1 MEGGMASDVV
11 EPQAVQ
17 GITAAD
23 MTMGTESASG
33 DRQAG
38 AAPEAPATPARRI
51 GAFTPLRRRNFS
63 LLFSGQV
70 ISMLGDQ
77 AYGLAL
83 PWTVLV
89 VTSDPRQVG
98 IVLAAGAAPRVVLLL
113 LGGALADRL
122 SPRAV
127 MIFADLMRV
136 VVVGALGFTLIH
148 GLPALWVVCLLA
160 GLEGAGSGL
169 FQPGS
174 QALIPATVPPDELP
188 AGNGLMMIIQ
198 FLTLII
204 GPIAG
209 GVATAAQAS
218 VAFFADA
225 ASFGVSALSLFGI
238 RLPKRG
244 AQANTI
250 TTAVASATP
259 LATAVAGE
267 GEALAVDTL
276 AVGAVPTPT
285 KRTSIVGEIGAGFR
299 YAFGNPLLR
308 TAMTMTILGNFAFSG
323 LANVALIVLAH
334 ALSPNPLTLGYIL
347 AAIGVGG
354 VIGGL
359 SATVLGRAKRRG
371 PILMVLW
378 VVISGL
384 MVAATLVAGP
394 AGRVQ
399 LGPLGVVQFTA
410 LPVDWRAP
418 AVAIA
423 MGLLAL
429 LLALTDTTFLTIMQQ
444 TIAPEYLARVFSI
457 QFTAGGITQPL
468 SLLLA
473 GVLAAT
479 VGPGVVFVGSAVI
492 LLLAV
497 VVGMSSRA
505 LRAV

>member
-1 MEGGMASDVV
+1 MANEATATHAPTSERVTPAVESVGASDTTGR
-11 EPQAVQ
+11 PQ
-17 GITAAD
+17 
-23 MTMGTESASG
+23 
-33 DRQAG
+33 
-38 AAPEAPATPARRI
+38 TPPRRI
-51 GAFTPLRRRNFS
+51 GALTPLRRRNFS

-89 VTSDPRQVG
+89 VTGDPRQVG
-98 IVLAAGAAPRVVLLL
+98 IVLAAGAAPRVALLL

-122 SPRAV
+122 SPRLIM
-127 MIFADLMRV
+127 MIADLGRV
-136 VVVGALGFTLIH
+136 VVVGALGVTLLH
-148 GLPALWVVCLLA
+148 GLPPLWVVALLA
-160 GLEGAGSGL
+160 GLEGAGTGL
-169 FQPGS
+169 FQPGG
-174 QALIPATVPPDELP
+174 QAMLPATVPAEELP

-225 ASFGVSALSLFGI
+225 ASFGVSAITLLGI

-244 AQANTI
+244 AQAAATDGA
-250 TTAVASATP
+250 TTGALTTPVAVAA
-259 LATAVAGE
+259 AGE
-267 GEALAVDTL
+267 GEALAS
-276 AVGAVPTPT
+276 GATAAAAEIAAASAGAAT
-285 KRTSIVGEIGAGFR
+285 KRGSLFGEIGAGFR

-308 TAMTMTILGNFAFSG
+308 TAMIVTILGNFAFAG
-323 LANVALIVLAH
+323 VANVALIVLAH

-359 SATVLGRAKRRG
+359 SASLLGRAKQRG
-371 PILMVLW
+371 VVTISIWGVIALLM
-378 VVISGL
+378 
-384 MVAATLVAGP
+384 ATVPLVAGP
-394 AGRVQ
+394 AGRLP
-399 LGPLGVVQFTA
+399 LGPLGVLQFTA
-410 LPVDWRAP
+410 IAVAWRAP
-418 AVAIA
+418 AVAIV
-423 MGLLAL
+423 MGALAL

-457 QFTAGGITQPL
+457 QFTAGGISQPL

-473 GVLAAT
+473 GALAAT
-479 VGPGVVFVGSAVI
+479 VGPGVVFVGGGAI
-492 LLLAV
+492 LLLAAAF
-497 VVGMSSRA
+497 GLSSRA

>member
-1 MEGGMASDVV
+1 MANDVI
-11 EPQAVQ
+11 EPQTTQAMA
-17 GITAAD
+17 AAD
-23 MTMGTESASG
+23 GAPMAQPTGASA
-33 DRQAG
+33 QPG
-38 AAPEAPATPARRI
+38 AAPEAPGQPTRRV
-51 GAFTPLRRRNFS
+51 GAFAPLRRRNFS
-63 LLFSGQV
+63 LLFGGQV

-77 AYGLAL
+77 AYSLAL

-89 VTSDPRQVG
+89 VTGDPRQVG
-98 IVLAAGAAPRVVLLL
+98 LVLAAGAAPRVLLLL

-136 VVVGALGFTLIH
+136 AVVGALGFTLIH

-174 QALIPATVPPDELP
+174 QALIPATVPADELP

-238 RLPKRG
+238 RLSKRG
-244 AQANTI
+244 APSG
-250 TTAVASATP
+250 ASAEA
-259 LATAVAGE
+259 ATVATALAVAGV
-267 GEALAVDTL
+267 GEALAVEAPNAT
-276 AVGAVPTPT
+276 ASAPAP
-285 KRTSIVGEIGAGFR
+285 KPRASIFGEIGAGFR

-308 TAMTMTILGNFAFSG
+308 TAMAMTILGNFAFAG
-323 LANVALIVLAH
+323 VANVALIVLAH

-359 SATVLGRAKRRG
+359 CATLLGRAKRRG
-371 PILMVLW
+371 VILMVLW
-378 VVISGL
+378 IVISGL
-384 MVAATLVAGP
+384 MAATTLVAGP
-394 AGRVQ
+394 VGRLQ

-410 LPVDWRAP
+410 IPVDWRAP

-473 GVLAAT
+473 GALSAT
-479 VGPGVVFVGSAVI
+479 LGPGVAFVGGGVV

-497 VVGMSSRA
+497 VIGMSSRA
-505 LRAV
+505 LRTV

>member
-1 MEGGMASDVV
+1 MARDVV
-11 EPQAVQ
+11 EPQMTQLA
-17 GITAAD
+17 TAAD
-23 MTMGTESASG
+23 RTMGNEGTG
-33 DRQAG
+33 V
-38 AAPEAPATPARRI
+38 APAPPTQPARRV
-51 GAFTPLRRRNFS
+51 GTFAPLRRRNFS

-89 VTSDPRQVG
+89 VTGDPRQVG

-122 SPRAV
+122 SPRLV

-136 VVVGALGFTLIH
+136 VVVGALGVTLIH
-148 GLPALWVVCLLA
+148 GLPALWVVALLA
-160 GLEGAGSGL
+160 GLEGAGTGL

-174 QALIPATVPPDELP
+174 QAMLPATVPADELP

-238 RLPKRG
+238 RLPWR
-244 AQANTI
+244 
-250 TTAVASATP
+250 TAKPNATADAAIAATP
-259 LATAVAGE
+259 LAAAVAGE
-267 GEALAVDTL
+267 GEALATGAP
-276 AVGAVPTPT
+276 AVGVAPAPT
-285 KRTSIVGEIGAGFR
+285 KRANIFGEIGAGFT

-308 TAMTMTILGNFAFSG
+308 TAMAMTILGNFAFAG
-323 LANVALIVLAH
+323 VANVALIVLAH

-359 SATVLGRAKRRG
+359 SATLLGRAKRRG
-371 PILMVLW
+371 LILGGMW
-378 VVISGL
+378 VIISAL
-384 MVAATLVAGP
+384 MAAATLVAGP
-394 AGRVQ
+394 AGRLQ
-399 LGPLGVVQFTA
+399 LGPLGVVQITA
-410 LPVDWRAP
+410 VPVDWRAP
-418 AVAIA
+418 AVAIV

-479 VGPGVVFVGSAVI
+479 VGPGVVFVGGGVV

-497 VVGMSSRA
+497 VIGMSSRA
-505 LRAV
+505 LRTV

>member
-1 MEGGMASDVV
+1 MARDVV
-11 EPQAVQ
+11 EPQMTQLA
-17 GITAAD
+17 TAAD
-23 MTMGTESASG
+23 MAAGDERAS
-33 DRQAG
+33 
-38 AAPEAPATPARRI
+38 AAPEPPTQPARRV
-51 GAFTPLRRRNFS
+51 GTFAPLRRRNFS
-63 LLFSGQV
+63 LLFGGQV

-89 VTSDPRQVG
+89 VTGDPRQVG

-122 SPRAV
+122 SPRLV

-148 GLPALWVVCLLA
+148 GLPALWVVALLA
-160 GLEGAGSGL
+160 GLEGAGTGL

-174 QALIPATVPPDELP
+174 QAMLPATVPADELP

-238 RLPKRG
+238 RLPWRTAKPSVG
-244 AQANTI
+244 AGAAI
-250 TTAVASATP
+250 AATP
-259 LATAVAGE
+259 LAAAVAGE
-267 GEALAVDTL
+267 GEALAASSP
-276 AVGAVPTPT
+276 AVGMAPIST
-285 KRTSIVGEIGAGFR
+285 KRGGILGEIGAGFT
-299 YAFGNPLLR
+299 YAFANPLLR
-308 TAMTMTILGNFAFSG
+308 TAMVMTILGNFAFSG

-359 SATVLGRAKRRG
+359 SATLLGRAKRRG
-371 PILMVLW
+371 VWLCALW
-378 VVISGL
+378 VVIALL
-384 MVAATLVAGP
+384 MVATPLVAGP
-394 AGRVQ
+394 AGRLP
-399 LGPLGVVQFTA
+399 LGPLGVVQITA
-410 LPVDWRAP
+410 VPPDWRAP
-418 AVAIA
+418 AVAIV

-473 GVLAAT
+473 GVLSAT
-479 VGPGVVFVGSAVI
+479 IGPGVVFVGA
-492 LLLAV
+492 AV
-497 VVGMSSRA
+497 VFLVDVAIGISSRA
-505 LRAV
+505 LRTV